1 MDATRTLT
9 QARASGVQLH
19 VTSLPGGR
27 LGQPARDFVDWL
39 VEAGQSV
46 WQVLPVSIPDKHRS
60 PYKSPSA
67 FAASPAL
74 LEDPSA
80 VVTRAELD
88 DFATREAYWVDSWTA
103 FGGDLADQVRFE
115 REWSALRAYAHD
127 RGIQILGDV
136 PIYVAPDAADE
147 RAWPQFFRD
156 DAVAGCPPD
165 AYAATGQLWG
175 NPLYRWDVLRDDGY
189 RWWTERLRR
198 TFGLF
203 DLVRVDHFRGF
214 AAYWAIPAGDDIA
227 LNGHWEPGPGREV
240 FDAAMAA
247 LGPLPVLAEDLG
259 DIDQPVIDLRKA
271 LGFPGMAVLQ
281 FGFEPAYEY
290 NTHDLANLE
299 PDQVVYTGTHDND
312 TVAGW
317 WADLPDHR
325 RELVR
330 TAWRERGVWAD
341 GDHEPG
347 WAMIELAQQTPCA
360 LAMAQAQDVLGLGSQ
375 ARMNAPGIEGGW
387 SWQLAEGALTTG
399 HAHRLRDLTAAS
411 GRGRVQA

>member
-1 MDATRTLT
+1 MPAARPLT
-9 QARASGVQLH
+9 ASRASGVQLH

-27 LGQPARDFVDWL
+27 LGQPARNFVDWL
-39 VEAGQSV
+39 AAAGQSV
-46 WQVLPVSIPDKHRS
+46 WQVLPVTVPDRHRS

-67 FAASPAL
+67 FAASPGL
-74 LEDPSA
+74 LERPDAPVS
-80 VVTRAELD
+80 RAELD
-88 DFATREAYWVDSWTA
+88 DFTDRESYWVGSWTD
-103 FGGDLADQVRFE
+103 FGGDLADQVRFD

-136 PIYVAPDAADE
+136 PIYVAPEGADE

-175 NPLYRWDVLRDDGY
+175 NPLYNWDSLAEDGY
-189 RWWTERLRR
+189 RWWIERLRR

-203 DLVRVDHFRGF
+203 DLVRLDHFRGF
-214 AAYWAIPAGDDIA
+214 AAYWAIPAGDETA
-227 LNGHWEPGPGREV
+227 LGGHWETGPGRAV
-240 FDAAMAA
+240 FDAARGE
-247 LGPLPVLAEDLG
+247 LGDLPVLAEDLG

-281 FGFEPAYEY
+281 FGFEPAYEV

-299 PDQVVYTGTHDND
+299 TDQVVYTGTHDND
-312 TVAGW
+312 TTCGW
-317 WADLPDHR
+317 WATLPEQR

-330 TAWRERGVWAD
+330 AAWRDAGVRAD
-341 GDHEPG
+341 GEAEPS
-347 WAMIELAQQTPCA
+347 WAVLELALGSPCQ
-360 LAMAQAQDVLGLGSQ
+360 LAMVQAQDVLGLGSD

-387 SWQLAEGALTTG
+387 SWQMAEGALTPDL
-399 HAHRLRDLTAAS
+399 AARLRDLTEQS
-411 GRGRVQA
+411 GRTPGSR